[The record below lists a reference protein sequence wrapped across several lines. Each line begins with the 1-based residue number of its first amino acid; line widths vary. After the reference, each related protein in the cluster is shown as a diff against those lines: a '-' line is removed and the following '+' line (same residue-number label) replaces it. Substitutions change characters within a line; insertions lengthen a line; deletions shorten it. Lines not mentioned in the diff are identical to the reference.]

1 MPNTPPSLPTSIA
14 RPAVRGAAARYPLD
28 PSKRRFAT
36 RRALVIGG
44 LLALC
49 VVSNAGVASAS
60 PTPPT
65 TETPFSY
72 TGAEQS
78 FTVPVGVSS
87 VRVQAIG
94 APGQTG
100 LRNDP
105 GAGAV
110 GGAGADVVGQ
120 LPVTAGEVLYVEVGG
135 YGFNGGGFGAFGGG
149 SGGDASDVRTIATAQ
164 PSSADSR
171 LLVAAGG
178 GGGGGVWIEGTG
190 GVGGNAGS
198 PGTNATGVDPGTGG
212 AAGGS
217 GTLTGGGAGGA
228 SCGLGP
234 WTGGSGGFD
243 FGGAGGDGDA
253 PLAGGGGGGGGYTGG
268 GGGEGSCAPFP
279 NVAGG
284 GGGGGSSFV
293 FGGATFSSFGA
304 AALSTAPEVS
314 ITYAT
319 PATATP
325 DTAAITFP
333 ATQPSQTLSP
343 PQTLTITNKGGN
355 PLAIS
360 AATFSGS
367 TPAAVTDHPEDFLI
381 GSSSCLSPVV
391 FEESC
396 QLTVRF
402 APQGPG
408 TRTGTLQILSNAG
421 AGPTVVTLTGTGGTL
436 PQGPVGEPGTTGSA
450 GVAGATG
457 PQGLAG
463 AAGALGATGATGPSG
478 PAGPQGS
485 AGARG
490 GVGAT
495 GKQGPAAVTVCHR
508 RQLHGRF
515 VKACFVRIL
524 SAHKSLVSATL
535 TRQGVVYARAGSSG
549 DGQQLEL
556 TPRRSVASGRYTLVL
571 VSRSATTRQTIL
583 VR

>member
-1 MPNTPPSLPTSIA
+1 MPNTPSSSLLTSIA
-14 RPAVRGAAARYPLD
+14 RPTVCGPVARYSLD
-28 PSKRRFAT
+28 TSKRRSRL

-49 VVSNAGVASAS
+49 VVSNVGVASAA

-78 FTVPVGVSS
+78 FTVPVGVGS

-94 APGQTG
+94 APGQPG
-100 LRNDP
+100 LREDLA
-105 GAGAV
+105 AGAV

-120 LPVTAGEVLYVEVGG
+120 LPVTSGEVLYVEVGG
-135 YGFNGGGFGAFGGG
+135 YGFNGGGLATSGGG
-149 SGGDASDVRTIATAQ
+149 NGGDASDVRTIAMAE
-164 PSSADSR
+164 PESAGSR

-178 GGGGGVWIEGTG
+178 GGGGGVWLDGTG

-198 PGTNATGVDPGTGG
+198 PGTNATSVDPGTGG
-212 AAGGS
+212 AAGGA
-217 GTLTGGGAGGA
+217 GALTGGGAGGA

-243 FGGAGGDGDA
+243 FGGTGGDGEA
-253 PLAGGGGGGGGYTGG
+253 PVAGGGGGGGGYTGG

-279 NVAGG
+279 DVAGG

-333 ATQPSQTLSP
+333 ATQPLQTLSP

-360 AATFSGS
+360 AATFAGS
-367 TPAAVTDHPEDFLI
+367 TPAEGTDHPEDFLI
-381 GSSSCLSPVV
+381 GSSSCLSPVA

-402 APQGPG
+402 APQDQG

-421 AGPTVVTLTGTGGTL
+421 ADATVVTLTGTGGTL
-436 PQGPVGEPGTTGSA
+436 P
-450 GVAGATG
+450 GATG
-457 PQGLAG
+457 TP
-463 AAGALGATGATGPSG
+463 GATGV
-478 PAGPQGS
+478 AGPQGPAGS
-485 AGARG
+485 QGSVGAPGPAGARG
-490 GVGAT
+490 KT
-495 GKQGPAAVTVCHR
+495 GPAAITVCHR

-549 DGQQLEL
+549 YGQQLEL
-556 TPRRSVASGRYTLVL
+556 TPRRSLAVGRYTLVL
-571 VSRSATTRQTIL
+571 VSPSATTRQTIT